1 MKRLGGKG
9 IIVVISA
16 PSGAGKTSVCK
27 KLVEQIP
34 DTVLSISVTTRA
46 KRPGEKEGRD
56 YFFVSEKEFKT
67 KIAKQEL
74 VEWSKVYGTYY
85 GIPKKFLQDNLNL
98 GNIVLLTIDVQG
110 QKKIKKLFPDST
122 VSVFLLPPSWH
133 ALEERLRRRQSDGE
147 ETIRI
152 RLKHAKEEA
161 EQIQYFDYVVVNKVL
176 DHAVN
181 RVRKLIL
188 AEQLTQ
194 SSTGLGALVHGI

>member
-1 MKRLGGKG
+1 MKRLGRKG
-9 IIVVISA
+9 LIVVISA

-34 DTVLSISVTTRA
+34 DTLLSISVTTRA

-56 YFFVSEKEFKT
+56 YFFISEMDFKS
-67 KIAKQEL
+67 KIKGDEL

-85 GIPKKFLQDNLNL
+85 GIPKKFLQDNLDT
-98 GNIVLLTIDVQG
+98 GHTVLLAIDVQG
-110 QKKIKKLFPDST
+110 QKKVKKLFPDNT

-133 ALEERLRRRQSDGE
+133 ALEERLRKRQSDGE
-147 ETIRI
+147 ETIQV

-161 EQIQYFDYVVVNKVL
+161 EQMQYFDYVVVNDIL

-181 RVRKLIL
+181 KVKKLIL
-188 AEQLTQ
+188 AERMSK
-194 SSTGLGALVHGI
+194 SSTRL

>member
-1 MKRLGGKG
+1 MKRLGRKG
-9 IIVVISA
+9 LIVVISA

-27 KLVEQIP
+27 KLIDQIP

-67 KIAKQEL
+67 KIASQEL

-85 GIPKKFLQDNLNL
+85 GIPKKFLQNNLDF
-98 GNIVLLTIDVQG
+98 GNIVLLAIDVQG
-110 QKKIKKLFPDST
+110 QKKVKKLFPDNT

-133 ALEERLRRRQSDGE
+133 ALEDRLRRRQSDGE
-147 ETIRI
+147 ETIRV
-152 RLKHAKEEA
+152 RLKHAKEES
-161 EQIQYFDYVVVNKVL
+161 EQMQYFDYVVVNDFL

-181 RVRKLIL
+181 KVKKLIL
-188 AEQLTQ
+188 AEKL
-194 SSTGLGALVHGI
+194 AL